1 MVTTPTTNPA
11 LRTADR
17 RGITTLDI
25 VAPGAVV
32 VVRAVVGDDPLAR
45 RLIAVGLWEGVRV
58 ERIGRAPFG
67 DPLLFRLHG
76 YRLALRRVEAAR
88 VEVVEESRR

>member
-1 MVTTPTTNPA
+1 MTTISPNPA
-11 LRTADR
+11 SRIAAA
-17 RGITTLDI
+17 RGVTTLDS
-25 VAPGAVV
+25 VAPDAVV
-32 VVRAVVGDDPLAR
+32 LVRTVHGDDPLAR
-45 RLIAVGLWEGVRV
+45 RLIAAGLWEGVRV

-88 VEVVEESRR
+88 VEVVEEQRR